1 MFTGSCECETSYAGA
16 DCSLDIN
23 EAPVIVSLSQDLYTA
38 NNTATSVVYTDTV
51 VLGDLFVNTGS
62 LLCHLEAVEVSPR
75 IFTQPITQLPW

>member
-1 MFTGSCECETSYAGA
+1 MSYAGA

-23 EAPVIVSLSQDLYTA
+23 QAPVIVSLSQDLYTA

-62 LLCHLEAVEVSPR
+62 LLCHIENVEVSSNKMY
-75 IFTQPITQLPW
+75 WS